1 MGYRTV
7 VVHANDD
14 QHNWE
19 QDPELGKKIAKAAA
33 ANVQRLG
40 FQSFAYGSVV
50 EVQHADCQRLVVLD
64 SYNGTPIAE
73 KPWYRNESRV
83 EIEVTLVRQAARQ
96 VAAVVWSRSNMELII
111 GGVGFV
117 AVGLIVIGLDEFE
130 MDLVENN
137 E

>member
-7 VVHANDD
+7 VVLANDD

-33 ANVQRLG
+33 NVQRLG
-40 FQSFAYGSVV
+40 FQSFAYGSIV

-73 KPWYRNESRV
+73 KYWYHSESQT
-83 EIEVTLVRQAARQ
+83 EIEVTLVRQAAEKLGYRL
-96 VAAVVWSRSNMELII
+96 EPI
-111 GGVGFV
+111 
-117 AVGLIVIGLDEFE
+117 
-130 MDLVENN
+130 
-137 E
+137 

>member
-7 VVHANDD
+7 VVLANDD

-19 QDPELGKKIAKAAA
+19 QDPELGKKIAKSA

-64 SYNGTPIAE
+64 SYNGTAIAE
-73 KPWYRNESRV
+73 KHWYRNESQA
-83 EIEVTLVRQAARQ
+83 EIEVTLVRQAAEKLGYRL
-96 VAAVVWSRSNMELII
+96 EPI
-111 GGVGFV
+111 
-117 AVGLIVIGLDEFE
+117 
-130 MDLVENN
+130 
-137 E
+137 

>member
-7 VVHANDD
+7 VVLANDD

-33 ANVQRLG
+33 NVQRLDS
-40 FQSFAYGSVV
+40 QSFAYGSVV

-83 EIEVTLVRQAARQ
+83 EIEVALVRQAARQ
-96 VAAVVWSRSNMELII
+96 LGYRLEPI
-111 GGVGFV
+111 
-117 AVGLIVIGLDEFE
+117 
-130 MDLVENN
+130 
-137 E
+137 

>member
-7 VVHANDD
+7 VVLANDD

-33 ANVQRLG
+33 NVQRLG
-40 FQSFAYGSVV
+40 FQSFTYGSVV

-73 KPWYRNESRV
+73 KRWYRNESRA
-83 EIEVTLVRQAARQ
+83 EIEVALVRQAARQ
-96 VAAVVWSRSNMELII
+96 LGYRLEPI
-111 GGVGFV
+111 
-117 AVGLIVIGLDEFE
+117 
-130 MDLVENN
+130 
-137 E
+137 